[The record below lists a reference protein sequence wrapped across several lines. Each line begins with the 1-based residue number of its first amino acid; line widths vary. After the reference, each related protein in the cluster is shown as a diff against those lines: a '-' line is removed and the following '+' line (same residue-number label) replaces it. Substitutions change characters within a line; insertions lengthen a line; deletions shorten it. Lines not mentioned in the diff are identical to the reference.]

1 MFKRPKYFVAKG
13 LVNLV
18 VVGIVVAN
26 TQQSLPAIPP
36 VSSTLP
42 NQQLPISKP
51 LKVVFFGSSTT
62 VGFGTTRGDRRWTTL
77 LSKYLGWQEVNE
89 GLSGSTISTWNWPG
103 KPQSLASGLERWRS
117 NVLSRHPDR
126 VVMLYGVNDIFRQI
140 PLGQTDQL
148 GTYSGD
154 LNKMLTDMAK
164 EFRPNQLISISS
176 QPNQATLEQRAPYD
190 ASLSAVTTK
199 VGGYFIDGQTA
210 FSVADLPGYAAD
222 GLHLND
228 LGHAAFASF
237 LANKM
242 VELGLEQAPPNAQ
255 GGNQLTG
262 QLQPL
267 PGKTML
273 IDQLKPLTF
282 GRLKTIEAQWVGSGQ
297 ARLAVVRPTGRGGYE
312 LLYRTPILTVNQG
325 ISRVAVPNWWVLE
338 GDRLAVWSDRNCIG
352 GWPVVSPN
360 IGHFA
365 LPDMTPTQGKN
376 MPQAIAILA
385 VN

>member
-1 MFKRPKYFVAKG
+1 MVKLPKSVVARG
-13 LVNLV
+13 LVSLV
-18 VVGIVVAN
+18 VVSTVVAS
-26 TQQSLPAIPP
+26 TQQSLPAILPI
-36 VSSTLP
+36 SSTLSY
-42 NQQLPISKP
+42 QQLPIPKP

-89 GLSGSTISTWNWPG
+89 GLSGSTISTGNWPG
-103 KPQSLASGLERWRS
+103 KPKSLASGLERWRS

-148 GTYSGD
+148 GTYNGD

-164 EFRPNQLISISS
+164 EFRPDQLINISS
-176 QPNQATLEQRAPYD
+176 QPNQATLERRAPYD
-190 ASLSAVTTK
+190 VSLLAVTTK
-199 VGGYFIDGQTA
+199 VGGYFIDGQAA
-210 FSVADLPGYAAD
+210 FPVADLPGYAAD

-242 VELGLEQAPPNAQ
+242 VELGLELAPPNVP

-267 PGKTML
+267 PGKTLL
-273 IDQLKPLTF
+273 IDQLKPLAF

-297 ARLAVVRPTGRGGYE
+297 ARLAVVRPTGRGDYE
-312 LLYRTPILTVNQG
+312 LLYRTPLLTVNQG
-325 ISRVAVPNWWVLE
+325 MSRVAVPNWWVLE
-338 GDRLAVWSDRNCIG
+338 GDRLAIWSDHSCIG
-352 GWPVVSPN
+352 GSPLAASS
-360 IGHFA
+360 IGHWA
-365 LPDMTPTQGKN
+365 VPDLTPTVGQS
-376 MPQAIAILA
+376 MPQAIAIRA